1 MWALETSGIFFHNQ
15 KRKRKDVTCQ
25 LLAYYQEW
33 SRFSIEN
40 ISNAT
45 KACDNLV
52 RDQESRKNQF
62 QKLQDLWHDQ
72 QDLSYYSQVFVSHT
86 DLLEKLFLG
95 GNSGHCRKLLQFFF
109 FWVIWIN
116 FYIFTIML
124 GYSVKQLILVTHLIT
139 INNNKNNI
147 YTVNKHM
154 LNFGVK
160 LKTTYFIPVGLVLL
174 IIIF

>member
-1 MWALETSGIFFHNQ
+1 MWALETCGIFFHNQ

-86 DLLEKLFLG
+86 DFTGKALSRWKFWT
-95 GNSGHCRKLLQFFF
+95 LQKTFTIFF

-124 GYSVKQLILVTHLIT
+124 GYSVKQLILVIHLVT

-154 LNFGVK
+154 K